1 MGSTRGST
9 WACAALVALA
19 ACDSTDDPAAPTD
32 ITVSVAIQG
41 LPALDTITAGPF
53 ELWVVGADGT
63 VASASRFEGAA
74 AGAVTGTVAI
84 EEPVAVMVTL
94 EPLPDSTP
102 GAPSELRI
110 LGGAVADGQAVLD
123 VVGYLTPNLPFETS
137 PGSHVLGTFGDGTQT
152 SPDDAGVWLHN
163 PGTLADT
170 LDGSYFLDL
179 TPLTAGWNYEGWVV
193 ADMGSV
199 AEVWISYGKFGPDDR
214 RQLSMR
220 DDTGLGPFSGALDY
234 ERALPFLA
242 IVPGDD
248 WLSNPLDAPVPG
260 GLPLPLDLN
269 GCDGATCLDA
279 WRGPSR
285 FTHVVTIE
293 PYNDRWEEA
302 WSAQPFF
309 LRPYSNA
316 IGEAA
321 PGEGRAL
328 GYSSAT
334 FPTGSA
340 TLNR

>member
-1 MGSTRGST
+1 MGRSWRLC
-9 WACAALVALA
+9 WALVAA
-19 ACDSTDDPAAPTD
+19 AAVVACDSTDDPATPSD
-32 ITVSVAIQG
+32 VSVSVAIQG
-41 LPALDTITAGPF
+41 LPALDTTAAGPF
-53 ELWVVGADGT
+53 ELWLVGADGT
-63 VASASRFEGAA
+63 VASAARFSGGT
-74 AGAVTGTVAI
+74 AGAITGTVAVD
-84 EEPVAVMVTL
+84 EPVAVMVTL

-102 GAPSELRI
+102 GAPSELRL
-110 LGGAVADGQAVLD
+110 LGGSVVDGQAVLD
-123 VVGYLTPNLPFETS
+123 VVGYLTPNLPFETA
-137 PGSHVLGTFGDGTQT
+137 PGSHVLGTFGDGSST
-152 SPDDAGVWLHN
+152 SPADAGLWLHN

-179 TPLTAGWNYEGWVV
+179 TPLTAGWSYEGWVV
-193 ADMGSV
+193 ADMGLA

-248 WLSNPLDAPVPG
+248 WLANPLAAPVPG

-269 GCDGATCLDA
+269 GCEGATCADA

-293 PYNDRWEEA
+293 PYNDRWEDA
-302 WSAQPFF
+302 WAAQPFF
-309 LRPYSNA
+309 LRPYSNP
-316 IGEAA
+316 IGEAPA
-321 PGEGRAL
+321 SEGRAL
-328 GYSSAT
+328 GFSSAT

-340 TLNR
+340 TLTP